1 MWHTPVSICDFS
13 WCRWICLV
21 DIFQTIPV
29 ISSPELRY
37 VSKSFLHFLNFF
49 SLPSL
54 HKLQGGEIKDK
65 KKKKKIKI
73 PEVHQCSDN
82 DTIDTIGKISM
93 RRIQRHQGSS
103 SIMTGVCPTSRP
115 KENEPRSRVLLVSR
129 VDSGCFFVLLFN

>member
-1 MWHTPVSICDFS
+1 MWHTPVSICDLP

-37 VSKSFLHFLNFF
+37 VSKSFLHFFNFF

-65 KKKKKIKI
+65 KKQK
-73 PEVHQCSDN
+73 
-82 DTIDTIGKISM
+82 
-93 RRIQRHQGSS
+93 
-103 SIMTGVCPTSRP
+103 
-115 KENEPRSRVLLVSR
+115 
-129 VDSGCFFVLLFN
+129 

>member
-1 MWHTPVSICDFS
+1 MWHTPVSICDLS

-37 VSKSFLHFLNFF
+37 VSKSFLHFFNFF

-65 KKKKKIKI
+65 KRKKYK
-73 PEVHQCSDN
+73 N
-82 DTIDTIGKISM
+82 T
-93 RRIQRHQGSS
+93 
-103 SIMTGVCPTSRP
+103 
-115 KENEPRSRVLLVSR
+115 
-129 VDSGCFFVLLFN
+129 